1 MLYLMLMQSDKNCYA
16 KVGYSKGGVANRRRA
31 YKTHNPAAIM
41 RSSCAGAEESL
52 CRKKLEDMGGI
63 RVKGSEWFVV
73 SRAAYQKLYDEGMA
87 VFKPKQKPIHFNEQF
102 QGDKNHPKILCNL
115 PIDRQHTL
123 WYN

>member
-1 MLYLMLMQSDKNCYA
+1 MLYLMLMQSNENYYA

-52 CRKKLEDMGGI
+52 CRKKLKDMGGI
-63 RVKGSEWFVV
+63 RVKGSEWFIV

-87 VFKPKQKPIHFNEQF
+87 VFKPNQKPIHFNEQF
-102 QGDKNHPKILCNL
+102 
-115 PIDRQHTL
+115 
-123 WYN
+123 